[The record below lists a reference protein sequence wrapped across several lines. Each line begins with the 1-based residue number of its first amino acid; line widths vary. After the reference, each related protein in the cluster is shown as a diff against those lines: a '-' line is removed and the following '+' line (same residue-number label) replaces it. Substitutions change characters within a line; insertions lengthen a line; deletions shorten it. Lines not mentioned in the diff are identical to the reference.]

1 MITEELSFNQL
12 SVKGG
17 RRGGR
22 RKGEEK
28 KNVEGN
34 ACFSFP
40 VLVNWVGKINRREK
54 RENDRGMREGEAVN
68 ILDMVNSDVTSVCRP
83 AVTSTDNNRRDYSTS
98 LTVCTTNKQ
107 LRVFWSYIMTR
118 PAVASDRRQF
128 YLDEVDFNA
137 AAACVTPR
145 SALSPCNQDGTLCHR
160 HFLTHMGR
168 RMSTRK

>member
-1 MITEELSFNQL
+1 
-12 SVKGG
+12 
-17 RRGGR
+17 
-22 RKGEEK
+22 
-28 KNVEGN
+28 
-34 ACFSFP
+34 
-40 VLVNWVGKINRREK
+40 
-54 RENDRGMREGEAVN
+54 MREGEAVN

-160 HFLTHMGR
+160 HFLTHAGR